1 MTSEYTIQELCEQSG
16 LPRRTIHFYLQQG
29 ILPPPSGAGV
39 GVRYGEEH
47 LLRLRLIPL
56 LRQQGLRLDE
66 IRQRFER
73 SSPQELEQLARQSET
88 AAPLQETFSVYT
100 TCQHYL
106 LPHGMT
112 LVVPVTRS
120 PADRQKILQLIAY
133 AHRLWGESDD
143 ALID

>member
-1 MTSEYTIQELCEQSG
+1 MTSEYTIQELCDQSG

-47 LLRLRLIPL
+47 LLRLKLIPL

-88 AAPLQETFSVYT
+88 AAPPEETFSVYT

-106 LPHGMT
+106 LPRGMT
-112 LVVPVTRS
+112 LVVPITRS

-133 AHRLWGESDD
+133 ARRLWGESDD
-143 ALID
+143 PLID